1 MHAVDKSL
9 SPYESYARALLVQA
23 GFGSWQVNARIAVP
37 QKIYF
42 VDLLRGRLVVETVG
56 AQKYD
61 GTTFAPTDTAIREER
76 EREKHLQN
84 AGYLVV
90 RVSPEQ
96 LRENA
101 AEFLATVTRM
111 LELAEMHLTP
121 PA

>member
-1 MHAVDKSL
+1 MAGQRAHRG
-9 SPYESYARALLVQA
+9 SP
-23 GFGSWQVNARIAVP
+23 
-37 QKIYF
+37 KIYF

-101 AEFLATVTRM
+101 SAFLATVTRM
-111 LELAEMHLTP
+111 LELAEMYVTQ